1 MITRRDFL
9 KVTGVAAAAAALTAC
24 GGADVRTYQYPET
37 ALLFD
42 SLHIKKTVY
51 SPGVMELYYRGGQ
64 FKDNPIRCYD
74 ANFEDLGDQFE
85 HTFRNGVLTVRADFA
100 EKISGL
106 TIEDRAHDV
115 IYHLRYLDSPQFAWL
130 ADVFWHDDGLRET
143 GDREA
148 YYSAAELQA
157 EADRKAESRKEAQEA
172 FALLEGTWVTE
183 DGLQKYEFAVNE
195 DKSGM
200 ECCNMWWISEAQR
213 WDWRR
218 IFARS
223 WFRTKGLD
231 ALFAFDFGCD
241 TDSDYDEIAEKA
253 EKLIAITLVNSD
265 RAAADMRVLY
275 NSEENVIT
283 DANAVYH
290 RQ

>member
-1 MITRRDFL
+1 MKRKVFL
-9 KVTGVAAAAAALTAC
+9 IMAGLWMGLLGLTAC
-24 GGADVRTYQYPET
+24 GRVNGCTYRYPET
-37 ALLFD
+37 TVLFD
-42 SLHIKKTVY
+42 DFHIKKTVY
-51 SPGVMELYYRGGQ
+51 RPGVMKLYYRGWQ

-74 ANFEDLGDQFE
+74 AIFEDLGDQFE
-85 HTFRNGVLTVRADFA
+85 YSFQNGVLTVQADFA
-100 EKISGL
+100 EQISGL
-106 TIEDRAHDV
+106 TIEDKDHDTV
-115 IYHLRYLDSPQFAWL
+115 YHLRYLDSPQFAWL
-130 ADVFWHDDGLRET
+130 ADTFWLDYGMMT
-143 GDREA
+143 MGDEA
-148 YYSAAELQA
+148 RYYSDAERQAQA
-157 EADRKAESRKEAQEA
+157 ERERAEREQMRNT
-172 FALLEGTWVTE
+172 FALLEGTWISE
-183 DGLQKYEFAVNE
+183 DGLQKYVFAVNE

-200 ECCNMWWISEAQR
+200 ECCNMWWNSEAQR
-213 WDWRR
+213 WDCRR

-223 WFRTKGLD
+223 AFRTKGLD

-275 NSEENVIT
+275 NSEENIIT

>member
-1 MITRRDFL
+1 MLSIICAIWTPRSL
-9 KVTGVAAAAAALTAC
+9 HGWQMCSGTMTAC
-24 GGADVRTYQYPET
+24 VKPEIVRR
-37 ALLFD
+37 
-42 SLHIKKTVY
+42 I
-51 SPGVMELYYRGGQ
+51 
-64 FKDNPIRCYD
+64 
-74 ANFEDLGDQFE
+74 
-85 HTFRNGVLTVRADFA
+85 
-100 EKISGL
+100 
-106 TIEDRAHDV
+106 
-115 IYHLRYLDSPQFAWL
+115 
-130 ADVFWHDDGLRET
+130 
-143 GDREA
+143 
-148 YYSAAELQA
+148 YSAAELQA

-172 FALLEGTWVTE
+172 FALLEGTWVTA

-200 ECCNMWWISEAQR
+200 ECCNMWWNSEAQR
-213 WDWRR
+213 WDCRR

-223 WFRTKGLD
+223 AFRTKGLD

>member
-1 MITRRDFL
+1 MKLKAFL
-9 KVTGVAAAAAALTAC
+9 IMAGLWMGLFGLTAC

-37 ALLFD
+37 AVLFD
-42 SLHIKKTVY
+42 DFQIKKTVY
-51 SPGVMELYYRGGQ
+51 SPGVMKLYYRGGQ
-64 FKDNPIRCYD
+64 FKDTPIRCYD

-85 HTFRNGVLTVRADFA
+85 YSFQNGVLTVQADFA

-106 TIEDRAHDV
+106 TIEDREHDV

-130 ADVFWHDDGLRET
+130 ADTFWLDYGMMT
-143 GDREA
+143 MGDEA
-148 YYSAAELQA
+148 QYYSDAERQA

-200 ECCNMWWISEAQR
+200 ECCNMWWNSEAQR
-213 WDWRR
+213 WDCRR

-223 WFRTKGLD
+223 AFRTKGLD

-241 TDSDYDEIAEKA
+241 MDSDYDEIAEKA

-275 NSEENVIT
+275 NSEENIIT

>member
-1 MITRRDFL
+1 MKTGSRPNLERENPAICGNSGGDAVKLKTFLITASL
-9 KVTGVAAAAAALTAC
+9 WMGLLGLTAC

-85 HTFRNGVLTVRADFA
+85 YSFQIGVLTVQADFA
-100 EKISGL
+100 EQISGL
-106 TIEDRAHDV
+106 TIEDKDHDTV
-115 IYHLRYLDSPQFAWL
+115 YHLRYLDSPQFAWL

-157 EADRKAESRKEAQEA
+157 EADRKAESRKEAQA
-172 FALLEGTWVTE
+172 RF
-183 DGLQKYEFAVNE
+183 KYFL
-195 DKSGM
+195 K
-200 ECCNMWWISEAQR
+200 
-213 WDWRR
+213 
-218 IFARS
+218 
-223 WFRTKGLD
+223 
-231 ALFAFDFGCD
+231 
-241 TDSDYDEIAEKA
+241 
-253 EKLIAITLVNSD
+253 KLRAA
-265 RAAADMRVLY
+265 RAAAGQPEPDVRTGRR
-275 NSEENVIT
+275 EQIT
-283 DANAVYH
+283 A
-290 RQ
+290 

>member
-1 MITRRDFL
+1 MSL
-9 KVTGVAAAAAALTAC
+9 LGLTSC
-24 GGADVRTYQYPET
+24 GQVDGCTYPYPET
-37 ALLFD
+37 SVLFD
-42 SLHIKKTVY
+42 DFHITKTIY
-51 SPGVMELYYRGGQ
+51 SQGTMRLYYRGVQ

-74 ANFEDLGDQFE
+74 ANFEDLGDQFD
-85 HTFRNGVLTVRADFA
+85 HTFRNGVLTVQADFA

-183 DGLQKYEFAVNE
+183 DGLQKYEFAANE
-195 DKSGM
+195 DNRSM
-200 ECCNMWWISEAQR
+200 HCCNMWWNSEAQR
-213 WDWRR
+213 WDSWS
-218 IFARS
+218 IFAEAA
-223 WFRTKGLD
+223 FQTKGFD
-231 ALFAFDFGCD
+231 ALLEFDL
-241 TDSDYDEIAEKA
+241 DYDADCDYDKNAEKA

-265 RAAADMRVLY
+265 HAAADVRILY
-275 NSEENVIT
+275 DSEENVIKDSDT
-283 DANAVYH
+283 IYYK
-290 RQ
+290 Q

>member
-1 MITRRDFL
+1 M
-9 KVTGVAAAAAALTAC
+9 K
-24 GGADVRTYQYPET
+24 
-37 ALLFD
+37 
-42 SLHIKKTVY
+42 
-51 SPGVMELYYRGGQ
+51 LYYRGGQ
-64 FKDNPIRCYD
+64 LKDNPIRCYD
-74 ANFEDLGDQFE
+74 ANFEDLGDQFD

-195 DKSGM
+195 DKAVWNAAICGGT
-200 ECCNMWWISEAQR
+200 AK
-213 WDWRR
+213 RR
-218 IFARS
+218 GGTA
-223 WFRTKGLD
+223 G
-231 ALFAFDFGCD
+231 AFCQVCVP
-241 TDSDYDEIAEKA
+241 YE
-253 EKLIAITLVNSD
+253 
-265 RAAADMRVLY
+265 RP
-275 NSEENVIT
+275 
-283 DANAVYH
+283 
-290 RQ
+290 